1 MCVHIMQYTSIQYYV
16 CAAVHKP
23 HEIRHEILAMSLA
36 ISRIASRWSVSAQSQ
51 DIPSSDYFI
60 ASMWAVSA

>member
-1 MCVHIMQYTSIQYYV
+1 MYVNIYVCICLSSEHMCVHIMQYTSIQYYV

-36 ISRIASRWSVSAQSQ
+36 ISRIASRWSVSA
-51 DIPSSDYFI
+51 
-60 ASMWAVSA
+60 